1 MTKYAVANIN
11 NPSDDES
18 YDYTKIIMLIIAI
31 IIVYFVITKI
41 IRWSKNENFIVA
53 SDNNYQSVNGVQQVI

>member
-53 SDNNYQSVNGVQQVI
+53 SDNNYQSINGVQQVI